1 MLNLQISIA
10 SHVDST
16 VSLTKNIGWSTGLI
30 LEQALNDVIKD
41 AYTVTNIKI
50 GNDKNGQPIK
60 DFTLTDKK
68 LGISQQVQV
77 KCIQKKN
84 YNRNSIMNKLYF

>member
-1 MLNLQISIA
+1 MSITGTNEIL
-10 SHVDST
+10 HVDST

-68 LGISQQVQV
+68 LGIS
-77 KCIQKKN
+77 
-84 YNRNSIMNKLYF
+84 